1 MKDVLFAGRVSEID
15 KARFYK
21 TADVFC
27 APSTGQESFGIVV
40 LEAMAAGTA
49 AIASDIHGYKRVI
62 QRNVSGL
69 LVDPRDVE
77 ALCGALERLVTTPE
91 LRKRL
96 GEGGST
102 RAREF
107 DWSHVTDRLLA
118 FYARVIGAYRG
129 A

>member
-1 MKDVLFAGRVSEID
+1 MSDVLFAGRVSETD

-27 APSTGQESFGIVV
+27 APSTGQESFGIVL

-49 AIASDIHGYKRVI
+49 AIASDIHGYKKVI
-62 QRNVSGL
+62 QRNLSGL
-69 LVDPRDVE
+69 LVEPRDVD
-77 ALCGALERLVTTPE
+77 ALCSALERLVTEPA
-91 LRKRL
+91 LRNQL
-96 GEGGST
+96 GERGSI

-107 DWSHVTDRLLA
+107 DWSHVTDQLLA
-118 FYARVIGAYRG
+118 FYDKVIRAYRS

>member
-1 MKDVLFAGRVSEID
+1 
-15 KARFYK
+15 
-21 TADVFC
+21 
-27 APSTGQESFGIVV
+27 
-40 LEAMAAGTA
+40 MAAGTA

-69 LVDPRDVE
+69 LIEPRDVE
-77 ALCGALERLVTTPE
+77 GLCGALERLVTTTE
-91 LRKRL
+91 LRRRL
-96 GEGGST
+96 GEGGSR